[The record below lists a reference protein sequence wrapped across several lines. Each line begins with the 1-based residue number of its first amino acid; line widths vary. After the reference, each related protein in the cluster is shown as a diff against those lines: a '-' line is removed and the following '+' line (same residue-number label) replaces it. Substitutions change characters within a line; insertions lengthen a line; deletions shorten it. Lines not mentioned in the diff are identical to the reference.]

1 MNQNRT
7 SRKECPVCLSDKG
20 FDEYLVCTDYTV
32 SQETFPVVRCRN
44 CGFLYTNPVP
54 PEDAIGPYYESED
67 YISHSNTKKGLVSNV
82 YQRVRNRAIAQKTK
96 FIQDATGKTAGDLL
110 DLGCGTGEFLAAAK
124 AAGWRVKGLEPAEG
138 ARQLAKDNYGLD
150 VAPPEELFDL
160 PPESFDAVTL
170 WHVLEHI
177 HRLDENVAQLREVL
191 RPGGALIIAVPN
203 ATAYEA
209 EIYGKHWAAWDVP
222 RHLYH
227 FTRETMTRLM
237 GRHGLRV
244 ESAEL
249 MPFDA
254 YYVALLSERY
264 KAGLPKPGPGEMASA
279 AMIGWRSNRAAKQ
292 DLDKASSL
300 KYVVRRADA

>member
-1 MNQNRT
+1 MSQNRT
-7 SRKECPVCLSDKG
+7 LRENCPVCLSDQG

-32 SQETFPVVRCRN
+32 SNEKFPVVRCRN
-44 CGFLYTNPVP
+44 CGFLYTNPAP
-54 PEDAIGPYYESED
+54 GEDAIGAYYESED
-67 YISHSNTKKGLVSNV
+67 YISHSNTSKGLVSSV
-82 YQRVRNRAIAQKTK
+82 YQRVRNRTIAQKTK
-96 FIQDATGKTAGDLL
+96 FVREVSGKANGDLL

-138 ARQLAKDNYGLD
+138 ARRLAKENHGLD
-150 VAPPEELFDL
+150 VSPPEELFNL
-160 PPESFDAVTL
+160 PSGSFDVATL

-177 HRLDENVAQLREVL
+177 HRLDENVAKLRDIL
-191 RPGGALIIAVPN
+191 RPDGALVVAVPN
-203 ATAYEA
+203 ATAFEA

-227 FTRETMTRLM
+227 FTRETMGRLM
-237 GRHGLRV
+237 ERHGLRI
-244 ESAEL
+244 ESAQL

-254 YYVALLSERY
+254 YYVALLSEKY

-279 AMIGWRSNRAAKQ
+279 AMVGWRANRAAKQ

-300 KYVVRRADA
+300 QYVLRRS